1 MPAFTGIRHAAGQV
15 LYLWDLTNRRKDRFQ
30 RKEICLLTSFD
41 ERFDAIWDLLRQRS
55 NRLFAVRNSKA
66 LTWQF
71 RPALEAGNVVILG
84 VMEGASLSGYLI
96 MSRYDHEQYGLRRF
110 RVVDIQAIG
119 DDSNTVLSLMSAALE
134 HAARSGIDV
143 VEAMGFNKLKRDFL
157 RQLHPHLRTLPSS
170 PFLYRVNANSAS
182 LQHALQNAD
191 AWDPS
196 PFDGDAAL

>member
-1 MPAFTGIRHAAGQV
+1 
-15 LYLWDLTNRRKDRFQ
+15 
-30 RKEICLLTSFD
+30 
-41 ERFDAIWDLLRQRS
+41 
-55 NRLFAVRNSKA
+55 
-66 LTWQF
+66 
-71 RPALEAGNVVILG
+71 
-84 VMEGASLSGYLI
+84 